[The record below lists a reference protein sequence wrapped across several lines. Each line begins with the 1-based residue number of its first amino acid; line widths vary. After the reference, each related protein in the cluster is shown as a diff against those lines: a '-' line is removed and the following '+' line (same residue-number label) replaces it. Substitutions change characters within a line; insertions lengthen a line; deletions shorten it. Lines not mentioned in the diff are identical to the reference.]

1 VFSATAITVVCV
13 FQAEPL
19 FFVLCWCCFLL
30 ALVPLLFGSIG
41 CGVSAGAAAF
51 GAGSCAI
58 VGTIILITESDF
70 CIVRYVIC

>member
-1 VFSATAITVVCV
+1 M
-13 FQAEPL
+13 L
-19 FFVLCWCCFLL
+19 RWCCFLL
-30 ALVPLLFGSIG
+30 ALVPLLFGGIG

>member
-1 VFSATAITVVCV
+1 M
-13 FQAEPL
+13 L
-19 FFVLCWCCFLL
+19 FLL

-70 CIVRYVIC
+70 CIVRYIVC